1 LLQSTIHPDG
11 VDSPST
17 PQETKMNTF
26 TKLAVAALGAASI
39 AGGVALAQ
47 ETQST
52 NSSKDPNADPATANY
67 GTPPGAPLKRDGSLH
82 ADETPAPMTSPVA
95 TDSSST
101 TTTTTNT
108 TTVNA
113 PASEPAPVAA
123 TAPEPAVADTAA
135 APADTSLQPRADRN

>member
-1 LLQSTIHPDG
+1 
-11 VDSPST
+11 
-17 PQETKMNTF
+17 MNTF

-39 AGGVALAQ
+39 AGGVAFAQ

-82 ADETPAPMTSPVA
+82 ADEAPMASPVA

-101 TTTTTNT
+101 TTTTNT
-108 TTVNA
+108 TTWNT
-113 PASEPAPVAA
+113 PAAEPAPVATA
-123 TAPEPAVADTAA
+123 APEPAAANTAA
-135 APADTSLQPRADRN
+135 APADTSLRPRADRN